1 MNWLSH
7 LHTIPKSHFCPFL
20 LNLWLMSQIMIFGT
34 KNHRKSLFRVT
45 YFITDY
51 GGLNLKFKVGFFKFY
66 FFDINWTG
74 LIFKYFEIL
83 GLWLVESVKLRIFVT
98 RPAAL
103 SSSWSRWRSF
113 EPINVSMTNGNQDL
127 SADMRHAISQMLHC
141 LHNEGRLISLLS
153 LKRHLSWRYFI

>member
-1 MNWLSH
+1 
-7 LHTIPKSHFCPFL
+7 
-20 LNLWLMSQIMIFGT
+20 MIFGT

-83 GLWLVESVKLRIFVT
+83 GL
-98 RPAAL
+98 
-103 SSSWSRWRSF
+103 
-113 EPINVSMTNGNQDL
+113 
-127 SADMRHAISQMLHC
+127 
-141 LHNEGRLISLLS
+141 
-153 LKRHLSWRYFI
+153 